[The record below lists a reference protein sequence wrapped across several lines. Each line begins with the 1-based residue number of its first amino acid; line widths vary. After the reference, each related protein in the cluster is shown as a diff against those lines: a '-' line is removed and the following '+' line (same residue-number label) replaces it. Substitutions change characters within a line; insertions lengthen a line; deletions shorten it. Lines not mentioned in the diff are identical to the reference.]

1 MGELTMRFEEEGQH
15 EGFSINRCK
24 TVSVELVN
32 GKLHQ
37 RNLTGLR

>member
-24 TVSVELVN
+24 TVSVELVMEN
-32 GKLHQ
+32 CIRGI
-37 RNLTGLR
+37 